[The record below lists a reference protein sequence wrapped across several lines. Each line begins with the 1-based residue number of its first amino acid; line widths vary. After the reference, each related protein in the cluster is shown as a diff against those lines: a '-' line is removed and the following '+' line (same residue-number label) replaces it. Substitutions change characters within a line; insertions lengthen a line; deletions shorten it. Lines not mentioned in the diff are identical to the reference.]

1 MNKHYCFTDVH
12 GNYNLWR
19 QVADYCDDTDVIY
32 FLGDA
37 ADRGEDGLQII
48 QELLRDKR
56 VVYLKGNHED
66 IFVDVGAEL
75 AEGIGWST
83 SLWRENGGK
92 HTINSFKRLSYDS
105 QIYYIKR
112 LAQLPT
118 KAEYV
123 NTKGQTIIM
132 THAGFT
138 PGRPVKPVDFI
149 WDRKHMHH
157 EWPQDK
163 QYKDTYIIHG
173 HTPVQIQF
181 KSDSPIFY
189 CDEHKIDL
197 DMATFVTNKIA
208 LLDLDTLEIEKIF
221 EDKTPKEEK

>member
-1 MNKHYCFTDVH
+1 MNKTYCFTDIH

-19 QVADYCDDTDVIY
+19 QIHDYCDATDTIY

-56 VVYLKGNHED
+56 VIYLKGNHED

-75 AEGIGWST
+75 AEGIGWSA

-92 HTINSFKRLSYDS
+92 PTIDSFKRLSYDS

-112 LAQLPT
+112 LASLPE

-123 NTKGQTIIM
+123 NKNGQRIILS
-132 THAGFT
+132 HAGFT
-138 PGRPVKPVDFI
+138 PGSDRPLDLL
-149 WDRKHMHH
+149 WDRKHFHDT
-157 EWPQDK
+157 WPVEDE
-163 QYKDTYIIHG
+163 YKNTYIVHG
-173 HTPVQIQF
+173 HTPT
-181 KSDSPIFY
+181 PILFRCQDIVYY
-189 CDEHKIDL
+189 CDGHKIDL
-197 DMATFVTNKIA
+197 DVATIATNKIV
-208 LLDLDTLEIEKIF
+208 LFDLDTLQIAKIF
-221 EDKTPKEEK
+221 EDTTVKENN

>member
-1 MNKHYCFTDVH
+1 MNKTYCFTDIH

-19 QVADYCDDTDVIY
+19 QIHDYCDATDTIY

-56 VVYLKGNHED
+56 VIYLKGNHED

-75 AEGIGWST
+75 AEGIGWSA
-83 SLWRENGGK
+83 SLWRQNGGK
-92 HTINSFKRLSYDS
+92 PTIDSFKRLSYDS

-112 LAQLPT
+112 LAQLP
-118 KAEYV
+118 AIYYYE
-123 NTKGQTIIM
+123 NAKGQNIILS
-132 THAGFT
+132 HAGFT
-138 PGRPVKPVDFI
+138 PSEKFLSHADLM
-149 WDRKHMHH
+149 WDRNHIED
-157 EWPQDK
+157 EWPQGYDN
-163 QYKDTYIIHG
+163 TYIVHG
-173 HTPVQIQF
+173 HSPVQILF
-181 KSDSPIFY
+181 KSDNPVYY
-189 CDEHKIDL
+189 CDGHKIDL

-221 EDKTPKEEK
+221 EDKTPKEED